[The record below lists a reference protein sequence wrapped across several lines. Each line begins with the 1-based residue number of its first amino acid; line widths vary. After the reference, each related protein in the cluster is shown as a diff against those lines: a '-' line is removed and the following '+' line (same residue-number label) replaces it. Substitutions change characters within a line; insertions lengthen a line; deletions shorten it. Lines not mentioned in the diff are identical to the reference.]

1 MKKLAILAILAL
13 ALVPLCG
20 MAMAGEGQKTWNG
33 YLIDKMCGAKPER
46 AANHPK
52 SCTEK
57 CAGSGLGLVAE
68 GKFIAFDE
76 KGNQLGADLLKNSK
90 QTKGIKVTV
99 EGKLDGD
106 TLQVTNLKEASE

>member
-1 MKKLAILAILAL
+1 MKKLAIVTLLVSAL
-13 ALVPLCG
+13 GTAAL
-20 MAMAGEGQKTWNG
+20 AGEGEKTWNG

-46 AANHPK
+46 AANHSK

-57 CAGSGLGLVAE
+57 CAGSGLGVVAD

-90 QTKGIKVTV
+90 QSKGVKIVV
-99 EGKLDGD
+99 EGTQDGD
-106 TLQVTNLKEASE
+106 ILKVKSLKEAAE

>member
-1 MKKLAILAILAL
+1 MKKLALLLVLAL
-13 ALVPLCG
+13 ALGTL
-20 MAMAGEGQKTWNG
+20 ALAGEGQKTWNG

-46 AANHPK
+46 AANHSK

-57 CAGSGLGLVAE
+57 CAGSGLGVVTE
-68 GKFIAFDE
+68 GKFLAFDE

-99 EGKLDGD
+99 DGKLDGE
-106 TLQVTNLKEASE
+106 TLQVTSLKETTE

>member
-1 MKKLAILAILAL
+1 MKKLAIVTLVILAL
-13 ALVPLCG
+13 GTVAL
-20 MAMAGEGQKTWNG
+20 AGEGEKTWNG

-46 AANHPK
+46 AVNHSK

-57 CAGSGLGLVAE
+57 CAGSGLGVVAD

-90 QTKGIKVTV
+90 QTKGVKIVV
-99 EGKLDGD
+99 EGTQDGD
-106 TLQVTNLKEASE
+106 ILKVKSLKEAAE